1 MTLRPEFIQNVGME
15 KAEEIQEKVNRLRDS
30 AEVALNKNI
39 AGLELHQVFLEVI
52 AIVDGV
58 PCVVRMPFDFYD

>member
-39 AGLELHQVFLEVI
+39 PGLELSQVFLEVV

-58 PCVVRMPFDFYD
+58 PCVVRMPFDFCD

>member
-1 MTLRPEFIQNVGME
+1 MTLRPEFIQHVGME

-39 AGLELHQVFLEVI
+39 PGLELSQVFLEVV

-58 PCVVRMPFDFYD
+58 PCVVRMPFDFCD